1 MMWTRRSLLA
11 LIGFAAAAPAW
22 PQTEPRAAAL
32 AEYREKL
39 AIYERIHGAFERES
53 DAYWDAVAAKRRIR
67 IAKRRN
73 HEDIT
78 LDDYVLTQPPIY
90 TGPPAPVSP
99 LPPPPP
105 PPVPPPPEIPT
116 VSDFLIAAQ
125 EQWGFVPKL
134 PATDA
139 EFKRAYAKAARAA
152 GLTREQIVGVYA
164 FETGGRGTYDMQAG
178 VTPTRSRAISPALG
192 YNQLLSTNTVSLL
205 AEDGDRYLAALNA
218 KAQKLSGDARHAF
231 DRKLAALR
239 KIIAYC
245 RSVPPQWSA
254 YDNLAKKTRGGW
266 GAHAAVL
273 DIDIGPMLQVQKL
286 VDSVRFAKS
295 KGHTAALS
303 AAELE
308 LMNLTG
314 DGNGIDLV
322 TMPPDLRSKVPTA
335 NFFQPNGYARNPIAK
350 RAGTVAGLF
359 AELDNIIA
367 REIRSPGAQEMA
379 SAF

>member
-1 MMWTRRSLLA
+1 MIRSLPYFLA
-11 LIGFAAAAPAW
+11 LLIAAGASASAQESVAPSALQSHAAYEQAHAAYV
-22 PQTEPRAAAL
+22 RAAT
-32 AEYREKL
+32 
-39 AIYERIHGAFERES
+39 
-53 DAYWDAVAAKRRIR
+53 AYWSDVAAKRRTR
-67 IAKRRN
+67 IAKRRQ
-73 HEDIT
+73 HEPIA
-78 LDDYVLTQPPIY
+78 LEDYVLSQPPVY
-90 TGPPAPVSP
+90 TGPPRAADLAP
-99 LPPPPP
+99 LPEPLVEQEPI
-105 PPVPPPPEIPT
+105 PV
-116 VSDFLIAAQ
+116 VADFLQAAR
-125 EQWGFVPKL
+125 EEFGFAPDLPKSEG
-134 PATDA
+134 
-139 EFKRAYAKAARAA
+139 EFKRAYVKAALAA

-205 AEDGDRYLAALNA
+205 AEDGDRYLFALQA
-218 KAQKLSGDARHAF
+218 RAQKLSGDARLAF

-254 YDNLAKKTRGGW
+254 YDELAKKTRGGW

-295 KGHTAALS
+295 KGYTAPLS

-322 TMPPDLRSKVPTA
+322 TMPSELRSRVPTA

-350 RAGTVAGLF
+350 RTGNVANLF
-359 AELDNIIA
+359 AELRNIIA
-367 REIRSPGAQEMA
+367 HEVRSPGAQEMA
-379 SAF
+379 STF

>member
-1 MMWTRRSLLA
+1 MARSFPYALVLLGGLSASA
-11 LIGFAAAAPAW
+11 LAQNSSAPAIAADA
-22 PQTEPRAAAL
+22 QRAAYQQAH
-32 AEYREKL
+32 ATYEHA
-39 AIYERIHGAFERES
+39 AI
-53 DAYWDAVAAKRRIR
+53 AYWDDVASKRRIR
-67 IAKRRN
+67 LAKRR
-73 HEDIT
+73 HREPIGI
-78 LDDYVLTQPPIY
+78 DDYVLTQPPVY
-90 TGPPAPVSP
+90 SGPPRPADMT
-99 LPPPPP
+99 
-105 PPVPPPPEIPT
+105 PPPEPLVEQEPIP
-116 VSDFLIAAQ
+116 VIADFLQAAA
-125 EQWGFVPKL
+125 EQFGFVPDL
-134 PATDA
+134 PKSES
-139 EFKRAYAKAARAA
+139 EFKRAYVKAALAA

-178 VTPTRSRAISPALG
+178 VTPTRARAISPALG

-205 AEDGDRYLAALNA
+205 AEHGDRYLTLLNA
-218 KAQKLSGDARHAF
+218 QAQKLTGDARRAF
-231 DRKLAALR
+231 ERKLAALR

-273 DIDIGPMLQVQKL
+273 DIDIGPLLQVQKL

-295 KGHTAALS
+295 KGYTAPLS

-322 TMPPDLRSKVPTA
+322 TMPRELRERVPTA

-350 RAGTVAGLF
+350 RTGVVANLF
-359 AELDNIIA
+359 AALESIIA
-367 REIRSPGAQEMA
+367 REVHSPGAQEMA
-379 SAF
+379 AAF